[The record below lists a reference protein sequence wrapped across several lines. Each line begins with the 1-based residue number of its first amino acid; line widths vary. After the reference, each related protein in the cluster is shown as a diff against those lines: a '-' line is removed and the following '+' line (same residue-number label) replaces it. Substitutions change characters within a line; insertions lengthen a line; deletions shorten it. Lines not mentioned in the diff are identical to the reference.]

1 MVLAR
6 SLVRNVGF
14 FLMLIFWYLSIN
26 HSLAL
31 AASNTSMSSLQSG
44 SKLAKTVSSSPA
56 AGIKSSKTA
65 GTAPQPRSFYG
76 GYGGH
81 DLIDRGF
88 GTDFLPIL
96 ALIGFAVIFLPVL
109 GALMASLTQ
118 FSAPIGFPL
127 NQAVTTATVAGR
139 RKRNVP
145 NESIIKLMNG
155 FEKFYRG
162 YQAVHA

>member
-1 MVLAR
+1 
-6 SLVRNVGF
+6 
-14 FLMLIFWYLSIN
+14 
-26 HSLAL
+26 
-31 AASNTSMSSLQSG
+31 
-44 SKLAKTVSSSPA
+44 
-56 AGIKSSKTA
+56 
-65 GTAPQPRSFYG
+65 
-76 GYGGH
+76 
-81 DLIDRGF
+81 
-88 GTDFLPIL
+88 
-96 ALIGFAVIFLPVL
+96 
-109 GALMASLTQ
+109 MASLTQ

>member
-1 MVLAR
+1 MFSFVYFSSFVHLWSTMVLAR

-109 GALMASLTQ
+109 G
-118 FSAPIGFPL
+118 
-127 NQAVTTATVAGR
+127 
-139 RKRNVP
+139 
-145 NESIIKLMNG
+145 E
-155 FEKFYRG
+155 
-162 YQAVHA
+162 